1 MPMPYVWQPDYI
13 LFEVEWQRDR
23 QRVFGFAIYAKDEP
37 DAIRWAQE
45 YLDEHPE
52 LDIEGG
58 REGMTVRAGRVLD
71 RSDGKETVFYAN
83 EN

>member
-1 MPMPYVWQPDYI
+1 VAARASTGVRLCD
-13 LFEVEWQRDR
+13 LC
-23 QRVFGFAIYAKDEP
+23 KDEP

-58 REGMTVRAGRVLD
+58 REGMTVCAGRVLD